1 VRAAAERRIRHSL
14 GAVRRPATSSARV
27 LRGSIA
33 YTVATLAQRAIGLL
47 LLPVYVRVVGPAEY
61 GQLAIAVTISSAAA
75 TVLSFGLETAVFRTY
90 IHLASDPDKRNR
102 FVNTLGIFLIVAPA
116 LSVALIAALLLGP
129 ISSFFTI
136 RPEAFALALA
146 GVAVTVPATIL
157 PMAIL
162 RAQERLA
169 DYLRVSVITVVAHT
183 VFMIG
188 LVVILHMGIIGWL
201 LAALLGSAVQL
212 VVGLWVLGHRWTRA
226 FEVPLLMGA
235 LAFGLPLV
243 PHALSHWMLALS
255 DRAVLGAYVDS
266 SQIGIYNLAYQ
277 LGVPMGLLAVA
288 ANQGIMPIYAEA
300 THDLTRRAELRTLAS
315 RQVVATCLLGLA
327 VGMLGPSLM
336 RLVFPAD
343 YAQAAGLLPWIAVG
357 YTFFGLYLIPMNAVS
372 VMGGDTRWVWT
383 STLAAGAVNVGL
395 NLATVP
401 TLGNVAAAV
410 NTAIAYAVL
419 LGLLVAYQ
427 YRVARTPIPLAWR
440 RIATALAV
448 MGIGLGC
455 AILLLPDEAPSVIT
469 LAGRTVVLL
478 VVTATLWALFVRG
491 PRRPNTSRGPC

>member
-1 VRAAAERRIRHSL
+1 MAARGEKVVWDKDCKKQVVGSL
-14 GAVRRPATSSARV
+14 GTSEELQAVIKQGAWNDYVVIAEGNHLRHFINGRSLTPPWPA
-27 LRGSIA
+27 
-33 YTVATLAQRAIGLL
+33 
-47 LLPVYVRVVGPAEY
+47 
-61 GQLAIAVTISSAAA
+61 
-75 TVLSFGLETAVFRTY
+75 GLETAVFRTY
-90 IHLASDPDKRNR
+90 IHLSSEPERRER

-116 LSVALIAALLLGP
+116 LSVALIAAVLLVP

-136 RPEAFALALA
+136 RPEAFGLALA

-183 VFMIG
+183 GLMIG
-188 LVVILHMGIIGWL
+188 LVVVLHMGIIGWL

-255 DRAVLGAYVDS
+255 DRAVLGAYVNS

-300 THDLTRRAELRTLAS
+300 THDLTRRA
-315 RQVVATCLLGLA
+315 VAEF
-327 VGMLGPSLM
+327 VGRS
-336 RLVFPAD
+336 
-343 YAQAAGLLPWIAVG
+343 
-357 YTFFGLYLIPMNAVS
+357 
-372 VMGGDTRWVWT
+372 
-383 STLAAGAVNVGL
+383 
-395 NLATVP
+395 
-401 TLGNVAAAV
+401 
-410 NTAIAYAVL
+410 
-419 LGLLVAYQ
+419 
-427 YRVARTPIPLAWR
+427 
-440 RIATALAV
+440 
-448 MGIGLGC
+448 
-455 AILLLPDEAPSVIT
+455 
-469 LAGRTVVLL
+469 
-478 VVTATLWALFVRG
+478 
-491 PRRPNTSRGPC
+491 